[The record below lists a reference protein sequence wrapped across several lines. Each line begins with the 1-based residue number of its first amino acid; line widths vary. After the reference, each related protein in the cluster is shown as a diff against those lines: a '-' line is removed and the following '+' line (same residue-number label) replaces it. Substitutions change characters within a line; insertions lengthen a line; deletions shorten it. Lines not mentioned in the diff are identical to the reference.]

1 MPAPDAWLAD
11 ALTARCL
18 RGISEVEAECQRL
31 AGRVLAAHAQGA
43 WRGHLD
49 DPANTR
55 WLERARTA
63 GIDTDRWLRGV
74 EPTVVEHPALGRLVI
89 DLERDPLEILKIG
102 AWFKTCLSPHAM
114 NFYSTI
120 VVAADAN
127 KCALVA
133 RNARG
138 DAIARRIVALDRDMR
153 LYAFRLYTHH
163 SDAAI
168 AQAFDGHIAR
178 LARSCGAAMPGLA
191 KVEPLTASAWYD
203 DDSYRAH
210 DTFKRLL
217 EGHETHEA
225 ALDAL
230 RRECGDELMRRNAI
244 EWISY
249 FACWND
255 DADASRSAAEHEKL
269 RGVYAALL
277 GDADLSELTDDNID
291 DILHALA
298 HPLHRET
305 RARVLA
311 ACRGLEL
318 SCPEL
323 ALAYVQAGDAGEA
336 LRVLRRSRGWM
347 AERAVALE
355 ALAEVQLS
363 LRRPRKAIETYAR
376 ALGGYL
382 DNDERARFEARRSEI
397 VAQIES
403 RRGTRVK
410 SRTIG

>member
-1 MPAPDAWLAD
+1 M
-11 ALTARCL
+11 
-18 RGISEVEAECQRL
+18 
-31 AGRVLAAHAQGA
+31 
-43 WRGHLD
+43 
-49 DPANTR
+49 
-55 WLERARTA
+55 
-63 GIDTDRWLRGV
+63 
-74 EPTVVEHPALGRLVI
+74 
-89 DLERDPLEILKIG
+89 
-102 AWFKTCLSPHAM
+102 
-114 NFYSTI
+114 
-120 VVAADAN
+120 
-127 KCALVA
+127 
-133 RNARG
+133 
-138 DAIARRIVALDRDMR
+138 
-153 LYAFRLYTHH
+153 
-163 SDAAI
+163 
-168 AQAFDGHIAR
+168 
-178 LARSCGAAMPGLA
+178 
-191 KVEPLTASAWYD
+191 
-203 DDSYRAH
+203 
-210 DTFKRLL
+210 
-217 EGHETHEA
+217 
-225 ALDAL
+225 
-230 RRECGDELMRRNAI
+230 
-244 EWISY
+244 
-249 FACWND
+249 
-255 DADASRSAAEHEKL
+255 
-269 RGVYAALL
+269 YAALL
-277 GDADLSELTDDNID
+277 GEADLSELTDDNID